1 MSHDKDFALIAER
14 IKREFE
20 EMSTSSSYIKSPI
33 INEILDYR
41 DNIIVLKSAKKR
53 SDLTNQMKLN
63 FENVAEFKNL
73 LSPKS
78 ILISTDIKSNI
89 GKEIVVLED
98 EIILNNSKEVNIIKL
113 ENFKRVTAKYNFM
126 NSNINNRSLLMDNPN
141 VDLISITIFFELENE
156 KNIEYNFGL
165 FKYVRIH
172 NENFELKYDLE
183 QIRENLINI
192 FFNSYKKFKQKKMII
207 EKL

>member
-1 MSHDKDFALIAER
+1 MSNDKDFALIAAR

-20 EMSTSSSYIKSPI
+20 EMSSSSSYIKSPI
-33 INEILDYR
+33 INEILDYS
-41 DNIIVLKSAKKR
+41 DNIIVLKAAKKR
-53 SDLTNQMKLN
+53 NDLTNQMKLN

-113 ENFKRVTAKYNFM
+113 ENFKRVTAKYNFI
-126 NSNINNRSLLMDNPN
+126 NSNINNRSLLIDNPN

-165 FKYVRIH
+165 FKYVRIN

>member
-1 MSHDKDFALIAER
+1 MSYDKDFTLIAER
-14 IKREFE
+14 IKREFD
-20 EMSTSSSYIKSPI
+20 EMYSSSSYIKSPI
-33 INEILDYR
+33 INEILDYS
-41 DNIIVLKSAKKR
+41 DNIIVLKAAKKR
-53 SDLTNQMKLN
+53 NDLTNQMKLN
-63 FENVAEFKNL
+63 FENVEEFKNL

-78 ILISTDIKSNI
+78 ILISTDIKSSI

-113 ENFKRVTAKYNFM
+113 ENFKRVTAKYNFI
-126 NSNINNRSLLMDNPN
+126 NSNINNRILLIDNPN

-165 FKYVRIH
+165 FKYVRIN

-192 FFNSYKKFKQKKMII
+192 FFNSYKKFKQKKMVI

>member
-41 DNIIVLKSAKKR
+41 DNIIVLKAAKKR

-63 FENVAEFKNL
+63 FKNVAEFKNL